1 MYPAARMKR
10 DGDTF
15 LLVWHRF
22 ALFFFVSFVMVT
34 LFAWHL
40 FCLIFIRLFFEILF
54 LLHNLIAGIAR
65 PVTEQSPCHNCPPCY

>member
-1 MYPAARMKR
+1 MKR

-54 LLHNLIAGIAR
+54 LLHN
-65 PVTEQSPCHNCPPCY
+65 CPPCY